1 MPHSV
6 SWLDR
11 IRIERLVWALDQ
23 RIYDLPWRTRIAH
36 RREVREN
43 LLAAA
48 ADVGA
53 GAALRRLG
61 SSQELARQY
70 LSAEFGDRPR
80 HSWIAAAVFLSGFP
94 LVLNF
99 VLSEANLGY
108 QHAISAA
115 SPHATGIFTWSGV
128 SYLQHP
134 VVYVFHD
141 GHGSFTGGDYSLIS
155 WALLIAGTVLAGRL
169 WRLRPLRRRTRT
181 RTAAST

>member
-6 SWLDR
+6 SWIDR

-43 LLAAA
+43 LLSAS

-61 SSQELARQY
+61 SSRELAQQY

-80 HSWIAAAVFLSGFP
+80 HSWVAAAVFLGGFP
-94 LVLNF
+94 LVLNW
-99 VLSEANLGY
+99 VLFEAMLGY

-115 SPHATGIFTWSGV
+115 SPHANGTFIWSGV

-134 VVYVFHD
+134 VVYVFRD
-141 GHGSFTGGDYSLIS
+141 GHGNFTGGSYSLIS
-155 WALLIAGTVLAGRL
+155 WALLIGGTILAGRL
-169 WRLRPLRRRTRT
+169 WRLRPFRRRTP
-181 RTAAST
+181 AVASS

>member
-1 MPHSV
+1 MPHPV
-6 SWLDR
+6 SWIDR
-11 IRIERLVWALDQ
+11 IRIERLVWTLDQ
-23 RIYDLPWRTRIAH
+23 RIYDLPWRTRIAR
-36 RREVREN
+36 RREVRDN
-43 LLAAA
+43 LLTAA

-61 SSQELARQY
+61 SSRELAQQY
-70 LSAEFGDRPR
+70 LAAEFGDRPR
-80 HSWIAAAVFLSGFP
+80 HSWIAAAVFLGGFP
-94 LVLNF
+94 LLLNF

-115 SPHATGIFTWSGV
+115 SPHATGTFTWSGI

-134 VVYVFHD
+134 IVYTFSD
-141 GHGSFTGGDYSLIS
+141 GRGSFTGGAWSLVS

-169 WRLRPLRRRTRT
+169 WRLRPFRHRT